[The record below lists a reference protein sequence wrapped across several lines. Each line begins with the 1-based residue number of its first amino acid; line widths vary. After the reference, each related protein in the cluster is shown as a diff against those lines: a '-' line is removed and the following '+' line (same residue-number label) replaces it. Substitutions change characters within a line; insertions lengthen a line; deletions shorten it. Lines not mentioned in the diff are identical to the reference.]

1 MMWERFGYIC
11 RKVSAEI
18 GEDESVSNCV
28 ARVDKSKSCELYGKR
43 LGLQSLAKKI
53 LEKIISSENK
63 DSAISAINIYKGL
76 NLSEK
81 FEEPMRFKRVVAY
94 LSYVTFVF
102 YIVVGIYQ
110 IKVAPTFLNAFEGF
124 ELSIPTHLGWYQDY
138 WEYFVLAVSILL
150 ISSLVIGHHLRKL
163 FRFDLGVE
171 NSFIFK
177 YLVFKSIR
185 TSYVKVLDILLFPI
199 KNADDQRTNNSSELI
214 DYLREVQASNMSVAT
229 EMQELLR
236 IEMRFL
242 LERCEQQMKY
252 ISILVALIVV
262 SAIFF
267 FLASAYSPIFV
278 LGETI

>member
-1 MMWERFGYIC
+1 MTWERFGYIC

-18 GEDESVSNCV
+18 GEDESVSSCV
-28 ARVDKSKSCELYGKR
+28 SRVDKSKSCELYSKR
-43 LGLQSLAKKI
+43 LGLHSLAKKI
-53 LEKIISSENK
+53 LDQIISCENK
-63 DSAISAINIYKGL
+63 DSAISALNIYKGL
-76 NLSEK
+76 SLSEK

-110 IKVAPTFLNAFEGF
+110 VKVAPTFLNAFEDF
-124 ELSIPTHLGWYQDY
+124 ELSIPSHLGWYQDY
-138 WEYFVLAVSILL
+138 WGYFVLAISILL
-150 ISSLVIGHHLRKL
+150 ISSLIIGHHLRKL
-163 FRFDLGVE
+163 FRFDRGIE
-171 NSFIFK
+171 NSFVFK
-177 YLVFKSIR
+177 YLFFKSIR
-185 TSYVKVLDILLFPI
+185 TSYLKVLDILLFPI
-199 KNADDQRTNNSSELI
+199 NNADDQKTNNSSELI
-214 DYLREVQASNMSVAT
+214 GYLREIQTSHMSVEI

-252 ISILVALIVV
+252 ISILVALVVV

>member
-1 MMWERFGYIC
+1 MTWERFGYIC

-18 GEDESVSNCV
+18 GEDESVSSCV
-28 ARVDKSKSCELYGKR
+28 SRVNKSKSCDLYGKR
-43 LGLQSLAKKI
+43 LGLHSLAKKI
-53 LEKIISSENK
+53 LDQIISSENK
-63 DSAISAINIYKGL
+63 DLAISALNIYKGL
-76 NLSEK
+76 SLSEK

-110 IKVAPTFLNAFEGF
+110 VKVAPTFLNAFEDF
-124 ELSIPTHLGWYQDY
+124 ELSIPSHLGWYQDY
-138 WEYFVLAVSILL
+138 WGYFVLAVSILL
-150 ISSLVIGHHLRKL
+150 ISSLVIGHYLRKL
-163 FRFDLGVE
+163 FRFDLGIE
-171 NSFIFK
+171 NSFVFK

-185 TSYVKVLDILLFPI
+185 TSYLKVLDILLFPI
-199 KNADDQRTNNSSELI
+199 RNTDDQKTNNSSELI
-214 DYLREVQASNMSVAT
+214 DYLQEIQDSNMSVAI

-242 LERCEQQMKY
+242 LDKCEQQMKY
-252 ISILVALIVV
+252 ISILVALVVV

>member
-1 MMWERFGYIC
+1 MTWERFGYIC

-18 GEDESVSNCV
+18 GADESVSSCV
-28 ARVDKSKSCELYGKR
+28 SRVDKSKSCELYGKR
-43 LGLQSLAKKI
+43 IGLHSLARKI
-53 LEKIISSENK
+53 LDKIISSENK
-63 DSAISAINIYKGL
+63 DSAISAINVYKGL
-76 NLSEK
+76 SLSEK

-94 LSYVTFVF
+94 LSYVTFIF

-110 IKVAPTFLNAFEGF
+110 VVVAPTFLNAFEDF
-124 ELSIPTHLGWYQDY
+124 ELSIPSHLVWYQEY
-138 WEYFVLAVSILL
+138 WGYFVLAVSILL

-163 FRFDLGVE
+163 FSFDLGVE
-171 NSFIFK
+171 NSFVFK

-199 KNADDQRTNNSSELI
+199 NNTDDQKANNSSELI
-214 DYLREVQASNMSVAT
+214 DHLREVQASDMSVAM

-252 ISILVALIVV
+252 ISILIALVVV

-267 FLASAYSPIFV
+267 FLVSAYSPIFV

>member
-1 MMWERFGYIC
+1 MTWERFGYIC
-11 RKVSAEI
+11 RKVSAGI
-18 GEDESVSNCV
+18 GENESVSSCV
-28 ARVDKSKSCELYGKR
+28 ARVGKGESCALYGKQLGR
-43 LGLQSLAKKI
+43 LSLPKKI
-53 LEKIISSENK
+53 LDQVGSFDNK
-63 DSAISAINIYKGL
+63 DRALSALNIYHGL

-110 IKVAPTFLNAFEGF
+110 VKVAPTFLNAFENF
-124 ELSIPTHLGWYQDY
+124 ETSIPSHLGWYQDY
-138 WEYFVLAVSILL
+138 WGYFFLVVSTLL
-150 ISSLVIGHHLRKL
+150 ISSLVIGHHLRKI
-163 FRFDLGVE
+163 FRFDLGIE
-171 NSFIFK
+171 NCFVLK
-177 YLVFKSIR
+177 YMVFRSIR
-185 TSYVKVLDILLFPI
+185 TSYMKVIEILQFPI
-199 KNADDQRTNNSSELI
+199 TRTDEKNGSTTSELSRH
-214 DYLREVQASNMSVAT
+214 LQEVEASNMSVAV

-236 IEMRFL
+236 VEMRFL

-252 ISILVALIVV
+252 ISVLVALVVV